1 MKQFIVCSA
10 DAGYFIKYAI
20 PLVKSAELS
29 GINVHFDCLDF
40 DDKGLESTL
49 LDAIIEWS
57 KNRQTEFT
65 FSHTKFPQGLD
76 PQVRKVLYSCGRINA
91 IVNLMNLDIA
101 ANEIRAY
108 MSLDIDSLVLR
119 NFRFPVNNEKHVA
132 FYFRNPEKHGA
143 KTEWETR
150 GMKLLGS
157 FFITTKMAPYLKR
170 CKLKIDNTTKKS
182 WFIDQVTLYETLL
195 PQDLAASYDFSV
207 DPILGWDM
215 ENPFNFSVLTAKG
228 DRKNNERYISLS
240 NNYQNLFFDQV
251 KYENVN
257 RT

>member
-10 DAGYFIKYAI
+10 DAGYFSKYAI

-40 DDKGLESTL
+40 DLKGLETSL
-49 LDAIIEWS
+49 LKTIIDWS
-57 KNRQTEFT
+57 KNRKIDFT
-65 FSHTKFPQGLD
+65 YSHTNFPTGLD
-76 PQVRKVLYSCGRINA
+76 PQLRKVLYSCGRINA
-91 IVNLMNLDIA
+91 IVELMNNDILVGE
-101 ANEIRAY
+101 NRAY

-132 FYFRNPEKHGA
+132 FYFRDPAKHGA
-143 KTEWETR
+143 RTEWETR

-170 CKLKIDNTTKKS
+170 CKLRIDNTNKKP

-195 PQDLAASYDFSV
+195 PQDLAASYDFSS
-207 DPILGWDM
+207 DNILGWDM
-215 ENPFNFSVLTAKG
+215 ANPFNYSVLTAKG
-228 DRKNNERYISLS
+228 DRKNNERYVSLS
-240 NNYQNLFFDQV
+240 NNYQTLFFDEV
-251 KYENVN
+251 KSENPN
-257 RT
+257 